1 MADIEYLDNER
12 KLLWEEINRIK
23 NDELIPLQEK
33 IKEIAQS
40 IPEDVKEFQSAKHSI
55 DKLKSAFK
63 DYKTQYEEI
72 TKKM

>member
-12 KLLWEEINRIK
+12 KLLWKEINRIK

-40 IPEDVKEFQSAKHSI
+40 IPEDIKEFKSAKHSI
-55 DKLKSAFK
+55 DVLKSAFK
-63 DYKTQYEEI
+63 D
-72 TKKM
+72 